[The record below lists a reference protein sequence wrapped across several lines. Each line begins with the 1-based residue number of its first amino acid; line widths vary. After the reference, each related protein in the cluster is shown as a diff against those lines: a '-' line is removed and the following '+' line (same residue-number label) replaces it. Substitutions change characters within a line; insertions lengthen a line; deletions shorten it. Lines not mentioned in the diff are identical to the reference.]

1 MMEKE
6 QEDKLENLLHK
17 VNGSD
22 ISTIKSVVT
31 SIIRIINDPDSTV
44 GDIEEIIQV
53 DPPLTARVLKVA
65 NSAYYSPQNKI
76 SEIDQAVIWLGFNA
90 LKELVLS
97 QKVCEI
103 FKRNDVYDGYS
114 RPMLWRHCF
123 AVALMGK
130 MIYRREYGERGENA
144 YVAGLLH
151 DIGIIAIDQFL
162 QQDFKRVIKL
172 ANDNSINLMQAEN
185 EVWGFTHQ
193 DVGLRITDNWGL
205 PEEYVMAIGFHH
217 KPDRVVEKFSKIS
230 CTLYVANYFCQ
241 SQKIGYGD
249 EPFPDD
255 ELYKSCMK
263 KLNLNPIALGLIAKN
278 MQNEIRKMEEMGI
291 F

>member
-1 MMEKE
+1 MINDRQIPLDE
-6 QEDKLENLLHK
+6 LLNK
-17 VNGSD
+17 VNSSD

-31 SIIRIINDPDSTV
+31 SIIRIINDPDSTAR
-44 GDIEEIIQV
+44 DIEEIIQV

-65 NSAYYSPQNKI
+65 NSVYYSPQNKI
-76 SEIDQAVIWLGFNA
+76 SEIDQAVIWLGFNT

-103 FKRNDVYDGYS
+103 FKRNEVYDGYS
-114 RPMLWRHCF
+114 RPLLWRHCF

-151 DIGIIAIDQFL
+151 DIGIIAVDQFL
-162 QQDFKRVIKL
+162 QHDFKKVIKISNEKAL
-172 ANDNSINLMQAEN
+172 NILEAEDS
-185 EVWGFTHQ
+185 VWGFNHQ
-193 DVGLRITDNWGL
+193 DVGLGIADNWRL

-217 KPDRVVEKFSKIS
+217 KPDQVVEKFSRIT

-249 EPFPDD
+249 EPYPNE

-263 KLNLNPIALGLIAKN
+263 KLNLNPIALDLIAKN
-278 MQNEIRKMEEMGI
+278 MQNEIRKMEEIGI